1 MRQLVTLLILI
12 VASTPA
18 FADPPDPP
26 GTTGPNTGTPA
37 PPPVEADDPPEKEEI
52 KPPPMPVQMKKPTQ
66 KLKQYDRIVYVLD
79 VSCSMMGKE
88 LDEAISVT
96 DVFASDGFLAAVY
109 TFDTKFVKWGGAIED
124 CEHRK
129 VEPHGNKCLPEGWA
143 RMPTHRDQLRSHL
156 SNIQKGGG
164 QTIPGPALSAA
175 ITTAPNGALIVFVS
189 DGQFN
194 HEETTKAVK
203 EAIQWREK
211 KKLAPV
217 QVLVWST
224 DEELQETL
232 VEIASIGGGGLWRAY
247 REPVKEEEEDEDM
260 VLPPDPY

>member
-1 MRQLVTLLILI
+1 MRQLVTLLVLI
-12 VASTPA
+12 IASTTA

-26 GTTGPNTGTPA
+26 GTTPPA
-37 PPPVEADDPPEKEEI
+37 QLPVEADDPPEEEI
-52 KPPPMPVQMKKPTQ
+52 KPPPMPVEVKKPTQ
-66 KLKQYDRIVYVLD
+66 KLRQYDRIVYVLD

-109 TFDTKFVKWGGAIED
+109 TFDTDFVKWGGAVED
-124 CEHRK
+124 CKHKK
-129 VEPHGNKCLPEGWA
+129 VEPHGSKCLPEGWA

-164 QTIPGPALSAA
+164 QTIPGPPLSAA
-175 ITTAPNGALIVFVS
+175 IMTAPNGALIVFVS

-194 HEETTKAVK
+194 QEETTKAVK
-203 EAIQWREK
+203 EAIQWRKK

-224 DEELQETL
+224 DQEVPAQETL

-260 VLPPDPY
+260 ILPPDPY